1 MWHDSCELRN
11 EEKMRKI
18 MMTKKTRKANPY
30 LSQKILTAS
39 PEQLILYIYD
49 ASISAC
55 GRKNHVKAA
64 EAIQELINS
73 LNFKEKKVAGTF
85 YHMYQHILSLIHK
98 KEFEEAQ
105 ILLREIR
112 STWADAMKL
121 N

>member
-1 MWHDSCELRN
+1 
-11 EEKMRKI
+11 MRKE
-18 MMTKKTRKANPY
+18 MMTRKPKKVNPY
-30 LSQKILTAS
+30 LAQKIMTAS

-55 GRKNHVKAA
+55 GRKDHVRAA

-85 YHMYQHILSLIHK
+85 YHMYQHILTLIHK
-98 KEFEEAQ
+98 KQFNEALV
-105 ILLREIR
+105 LLREIR
-112 STWADAMKL
+112 NTWAEAMRL

>member
-1 MWHDSCELRN
+1 
-11 EEKMRKI
+11 
-18 MMTKKTRKANPY
+18 MMTKKTKKVNPY
-30 LSQKILTAS
+30 LAQKIMTAS

-55 GRKNHVKAA
+55 GRKDRVRAA

-85 YHMYQHILSLIHK
+85 YQMYQYILNLIHK
-98 KEFEEAQ
+98 NEFDEA
-105 ILLREIR
+105 LVFLREIR
-112 STWADAMKL
+112 STWAEAMKL

>member
-1 MWHDSCELRN
+1 
-11 EEKMRKI
+11 
-18 MMTKKTRKANPY
+18 MTKKNKKPNPY
-30 LSQKILTAS
+30 LAQKIMTAS

-55 GRKNHVKAA
+55 GRKDHVRAA

-73 LNFKEKKVAGTF
+73 LNFKERKVATTF
-85 YHMYQHILSLIHK
+85 FQMYQYILNLVHK

-105 ILLREIR
+105 MLLREIR
-112 STWADAMKL
+112 NTWAEAMRL